1 MLVAD
6 AEMDG
11 SPVGQLFAGT
21 GKHLLE
27 QWFRLLKLVLLQ
39 GPQSGFV
46 VLQSLRDARILRD
59 SCFFGGSLLSHV
71 KNFSCARRNGDSLIP
86 ETRRANTQVSLKVR
100 VLGNCQRQY
109 RVPSYEYRAKLQG
122 EHPTGLLG
130 TSIPV
135 LVAS

>member
-27 QWFRLLKLVLLQ
+27 QWFRLLEFVFLQ

-46 VLQSLRDARILRD
+46 ILQRLCDSRVLGDGCLL
-59 SCFFGGSLLSHV
+59 GGSLLSHV
-71 KNFSCARRNGDSLIP
+71 KNFSCARRNGDSLVLR
-86 ETRRANTQVSLKVR
+86 TRRANNQVSLKGR
-100 VLGNCQRQY
+100 LLGN
-109 RVPSYEYRAKLQG
+109 
-122 EHPTGLLG
+122 
-130 TSIPV
+130 
-135 LVAS
+135 